1 MHMHACTHIEVCIH
15 TLREVDVKSLGLAA
29 EDARE
34 LNTLVQNMVD
44 GLRPVY
50 PEGGVFRVSVC
61 MYVCVCVCM
70 CVYVCEY
77 VCVCVCE

>member
-1 MHMHACTHIEVCIH
+1 MHARTHFEVCTH
-15 TLREVDVKSLGLAA
+15 TFRDVDVKSLGLAA

-50 PEGGVFRVSVC
+50 PEGRVFAVSVFIC
-61 MYVCVCVCM
+61 GCACACASP
-70 CVYVCEY
+70 CASSCA
-77 VCVCVCE
+77 